1 MTFAETTATRKK
13 IAWRELGLDF
23 LHVSRQLRARPAFA
37 AVAILSLALATGAT
51 TAIFGLIDAVL
62 LRPLPAIAEQSK
74 LVSLYHSETPKPDSF
89 SPLSWPDY
97 EYYRDHNR
105 VLSSFMAYLRLPLR
119 VRIGDRT
126 DGISGELVSPNY
138 FETLGVKARAGR
150 LLSPASQSTE
160 PVVVISGRLWRERFG
175 ASPTA
180 IGKALFIG
188 GNAFTVIGVAADD
201 FRGVTLDWGRTPEL
215 WIPAAFYRQAEQRFA
230 GFDVL
235 HAWGMQSFLTAGRLR
250 DGVSLEQAAQEMR
263 MWGARADADN
273 AARAAIWSKDGLTW
287 TLNTLPLSQARFW
300 PGQREEILRIIAV
313 LFAVVAGVLLI
324 ACANIA
330 SLLLTRAAERER
342 EMAARLALGASAGS
356 MVRLLL
362 AESLVIAVAGG
373 IGGLAV
379 AAMCLR
385 LLARFPKL
393 FSTPISLDLTL
404 DPRMLLFT
412 VALTAVCCVAFGLT
426 PLRYVLR
433 TDLANALRS
442 RASTGGRHDRGL
454 TLRRALLVGEFGL
467 ALILLVGAGLFLRTF
482 RNALSSGAFLH
493 AGNLLL
499 VEVEPPAGAPPAFFP
514 ELIERV
520 RTLPGVISASLAF
533 NLPLS
538 GMHSAQDV
546 LVPQAGGPVK
556 RNVDY
561 NVVSPGFL
569 RTAGALLLKGR
580 DFEAA
585 DHAPAPLVAV
595 VNEALAQRFWN
606 GDAIGRQLQRKGKT
620 LTIVGVVRDET
631 KRNYRRAVAPC
642 LYLPVAQSQLDELN
656 LVMQTEGNP
665 MLVLPGIRKAVAN
678 LNPEALLH
686 QPMTLGEY
694 TNTVLAQERLAAW
707 CLGALATLAVLL
719 ASVGLYGATSFSVS
733 RRIPEIGVRMALGST
748 PARIIGVVLRD
759 PAEVALAGLTAGA
772 CGALVL
778 ARYARSL
785 LYGVAETDWVTWLC
799 GVLVLILATLLA
811 GTVPA
816 LRASRV
822 DPARTLRTE

>member
-1 MTFAETTATRKK
+1 MSFLQPFTIEKRFG
-13 IAWRELGLDF
+13 WRESGMDF
-23 LHVSRQLRARPAFA
+23 LHALRQLRTRPAFA
-37 AVAILSLALATGAT
+37 AVAIVSLALATGAT

-74 LVSLYHSETPKPDSF
+74 LVSLYHAEAPKPDSF

-105 VLSSFMAYLRLPLR
+105 VLSSLMAYLRLPLR

-126 DGISGELVSPNY
+126 DSISGELVSSNY

-175 ASPTA
+175 ASPAA

-215 WIPAAFYRQAEQRFA
+215 WIPAAFYRQAEQHLA
-230 GFDVL
+230 AYDVL
-235 HAWGMQSFLTAGRLR
+235 HGWGMQSFLTVGRLR

-273 AARAAIWSKDGLTW
+273 AARAETWGKEGLSW
-287 TLNTLPLSQARFW
+287 TLHTLPLNQARFW
-300 PGQREEILRIIAV
+300 PGQREQILRIIAV

-342 EMAARLALGASAGS
+342 EMAARLALGANAGS

-362 AESLVIAVAGG
+362 AESLVIAIAGG
-373 IGGLAV
+373 LGGLAV
-379 AAMCLR
+379 AVMSLR
-385 LLARFPKL
+385 ALSRLPRL
-393 FSTPISLDLTL
+393 FSTPLSLDLTL

-412 VALTAVCCVAFGLT
+412 IALTALCSVAFGLA

-442 RASTGGRHDRGL
+442 RVSGTGRHERGI
-454 TLRRALLVGEFGL
+454 TLRRTLLVGEFGL

-482 RNALSSGAFLH
+482 RNALASGAFLH
-493 AGNLLL
+493 AGNLVL
-499 VEVEPPAGAPPAFFP
+499 VEVESPAGTPPAFFSS
-514 ELIERV
+514 LVERA
-520 RTLPGVISASLAF
+520 RTLPGVRSASLAF

-546 LVPQAGGPVK
+546 VVPQPGGLVK

-569 RTAGALLLKGR
+569 RAAGALLLKGR

-585 DHAPAPLVAV
+585 DHASAPLVAV
-595 VNEALAQRFWN
+595 VNEELAQRFWN
-606 GDAIGRQLQRKGKT
+606 GNAIGRQLQRKDKT

-631 KRNYRRAVAPC
+631 RRDYRKAVAPC
-642 LYLPVAQSQLDELN
+642 LYLPVAQSQMVELN
-656 LVMQTEGNP
+656 LVIQAVGNP
-665 MLVLPGIRKAVAN
+665 MLVLPGIRKAVAD
-678 LNPEALLH
+678 LNPEAMIH

-694 TNTVLAQERLAAW
+694 TNAVLAQERLAAW
-707 CLGALATLAVLL
+707 CLGALAALAVLL
-719 ASVGLYGATSFSVS
+719 ASVGLYGATAYSVS
-733 RRIPEIGVRMALGST
+733 RRVSEIGVRMALGST
-748 PARIIGVVLRD
+748 PARIVGVVLRG
-759 PAEVALAGLTAGA
+759 PAKVALAGLAIGTY
-772 CGALVL
+772 GALVL
-778 ARYARSL
+778 ARYTRSL
-785 LYGVAETDWVTWLC
+785 LYGVTETDSATWLG
-799 GVLVLILATLLA
+799 GVLVLTLATLLA
-811 GTVPA
+811 AAIPA